1 MFVTFKPP
9 SALLS
14 SSGDVSGQFDGP
26 RIHSACK
33 RKRGYRQDLL
43 SAGLLSGSGK
53 WGRCRLVFTLP
64 PLGLTRNDTSMQSPV
79 ACCPPVVFVLLHEGR
94 GGELRDP
101 PGEKVMKALDLLP
114 GKKHVHTKIL
124 TLKASH
130 APTPERVHHTSSSA
144 VSGSVR

>member
-53 WGRCRLVFTLP
+53 WGRGRLVFTLP

-94 GGELRDP
+94 GAQRP
-101 PGEKVMKALDLLP
+101 PWRESYESP
-114 GKKHVHTKIL
+114 GPSSWKKKHVHTKIL